1 MHIVLKVEKMN
12 CYNNNEANIKKKY
25 QPGSKIT
32 TDKLKRGSA
41 FDRLFVLN
49 RMLERFETL
58 GRPLFPVPS
67 R

>member
-1 MHIVLKVEKMN
+1 MN
-12 CYNNNEANIKKKY
+12 CYNNNKANIKKKY

-32 TDKLKRGSA
+32 TDKLKRGFA

-49 RMLERFETL
+49 RILERFEML

-67 R
+67 Q